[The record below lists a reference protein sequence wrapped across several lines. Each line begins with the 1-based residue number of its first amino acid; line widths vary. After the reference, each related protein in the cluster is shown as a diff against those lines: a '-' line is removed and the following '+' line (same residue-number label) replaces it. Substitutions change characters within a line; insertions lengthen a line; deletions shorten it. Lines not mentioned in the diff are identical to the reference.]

1 MASSPAPAAF
11 TGFAGTFSSPH
22 RTPLLL
28 LLPTLLALVL
38 IALPSAL
45 KGQALT
51 DEEART
57 AMDAAEAESR
67 ANGWNLAIVITD
79 AEGVPVYL
87 RRFGGAGARFHQI
100 AMAKVHTLHHSG
112 LPSTAAYAE
121 ALQEG
126 RIEAIEGAVTFAGGY
141 AIRRGG
147 ETVGYMTASGARGS
161 EDAQVV
167 RAGLAAIGI
176 TP

>member
-1 MASSPAPAAF
+1 MTPSPRKRPAFRVSAL
-11 TGFAGTFSSPH
+11 S
-22 RTPLLL
+22 L
-28 LLPTLLALVL
+28 LLALAGAA
-38 IALPSAL
+38 ALAAPSTV
-45 KGQALT
+45 QAQTLT
-51 DEEART
+51 YEEART

-79 AEGVPVYL
+79 AEGVPLYL

-100 AMAKVHTLHHSG
+100 AMAKVLTLRESG
-112 LPSTAAYAE
+112 LNSTAAYAE

-147 ETVGYMTASGARGS
+147 EVVGFMTASGARGS